1 MRTEKEVGRL
11 TDYGDHVN
19 EAYRTYASVYL
30 DLNDDNPD
38 KFIRRDMDI
47 APLRELEDRGENTDD
62 EEVVAKE
69 YLNHS
74 FDIVSIRISRIWKS
88 LDAVYEQYPMLK
100 ELAADMKIAWE
111 KSEKEKT
118 A

>member
-11 TDYGDHVN
+11 TYYGDHVN
-19 EAYRTYASVYL
+19 EAYRTYASAYL

-69 YLNHS
+69 YLKHA
-74 FDIVSIRISRIWKS
+74 FDIVSVGISRIWKS
-88 LDAVYEQYPMLK
+88 LDDVYVQYPMLK
-100 ELAADMKIAWE
+100 ELSEDMEIAWE
-111 KSEKEKT
+111 KSENEKT